1 MKRIPRKMVQIVYS
15 YKGECHSRTGHQEV
29 ALDRIESLTR
39 SGAVILKV
47 ESFEVVD
54 FYMEVQR

>member
-1 MKRIPRKMVQIVYS
+1 MERKQKEMVEIVYK
-15 YKGECHSRTGHQEV
+15 YKGETYTRADEKAE

-47 ESFEVVD
+47 EQFKA
-54 FYMEVQR
+54 